1 MAEILFNTAFMWT
14 SISNRLTLPA
24 KNAELELGG
33 PRGPI
38 LECRAVTIGR

>member
-1 MAEILFNTAFMWT
+1 MVNLAPM
-14 SISNRLTLPA
+14 LPA

-33 PRGPI
+33 PKGPI